1 VALIIGSLPYLTLLA
16 IVFTPQSS
24 LVPPS
29 GLRGGFPASRI
40 NRIQAICSTCPKCAC
55 MTLPETGSIS
65 TPRSGPPSW
74 LRPGASPPATARS
87 ARCCTGPAA
96 GPRSFWTRVDLSGGS
111 IAIRS
116 LKKRK
121 DASCRTRVI
130 FRSVPVPGAF
140 LDTLNT
146 AHGIREA
153 QRSRKKA
160 AQVIWDLGR
169 VRGWQIVKGVMIE
182 AGLPDAP
189 HRSPKGLRHGFGVH
203 AVVQGVPLHM
213 LQRWLGH
220 AQLSTTAIYADAVGR
235 EEQDIAAR
243 MWR

>member
-1 VALIIGSLPYLTLLA
+1 MPEMRLHDPRGDRLYLNAEERGAFLA
-16 IVFTPQSS
+16 
-24 LVPPS
+24 
-29 GLRGGFPASRI
+29 A
-40 NRIQAICSTCPKCAC
+40 
-55 MTLPETGSIS
+55 
-65 TPRSGPPSW
+65 
-74 LRPGASPPATARS
+74 ARWQS
-87 ARCCTGPAA
+87 ARDRTLCETLHWTGCRPSELIEVTPA
-96 GPRSFWTRVDLSGGS
+96 RVDLSVAT

-121 DASCRTRVI
+121 DGAGRQKIVFRT
-130 FRSVPVPGAF
+130 VPVPPEF
-140 LDTLNT
+140 IDTLNT

-160 AQVIWDLGR
+160 VAPIWNLSR
-169 VRGWQIVKGVMIE
+169 VRVWQIVKGVMIE
-182 AGLPDAP
+182 AGIPDAP

-203 AVVQGVPLHM
+203 ATVQGVPLHM

-243 MWR
+243 MWK